1 MDEVKYMK
9 TTKDTK
15 ALAVSGMSCPGC
27 ELRIENTLKRTTGI
41 ITVDA
46 RYTEESVNIT
56 FDSSIIDIPS
66 IVNVIESLD
75 YKVKSIDEA
84 NINLHNNGSVSKK
97 RKGIIITFGV
107 FTLIAAI
114 VFLLRNTVDL
124 NLSNLAPG
132 MGYGVLFIIGLITSL
147 HCVFMC
153 GGINLAVCTSYKSYG
168 NDRLSKLRPSILYN
182 AGRVISYTIIGGIV
196 GGIGSV
202 IDLAPGSRGIVSIV
216 AGAFMVLMGLNML
229 NLFPALRKVI
239 PRTPKIFGNKVYN
252 KIGRSGP
259 LVIGLLNGLMP
270 CGALQSMQIYALGT
284 GSLVSGALSMLFFCV
299 GTVPLMFGF
308 GTVSSAL
315 SESFASKMMKI
326 GAIVVMIMG
335 LIMLMSGISRR

>member
-1 MDEVKYMK
+1 MK
-9 TTKDTK
+9 TNEVTKS
-15 ALAVSGMSCPGC
+15 LAVSGMTCPGC
-27 ELRIENTLKRTTGI
+27 ELKIENMLKKTTGI

-56 FDSSIIDIPS
+56 FDSSMVDLLSIID
-66 IVNVIESLD
+66 VIESLD

-84 NINLHNNGSVSKK
+84 NKNLHNNGSVSKH
-97 RKGIIITFGV
+97 RKGIIIAFGA

-124 NLSNLAPG
+124 SLRNLAPG
-132 MGYGVLFIIGLITSL
+132 VGYGVLFVAGLITSL
-147 HCVFMC
+147 HCIFMC
-153 GGINLAVCTSYKSYG
+153 GGINLAVCTSYKSDG
-168 NDRLSKLRPSILYN
+168 NNRLSKLKPSLLYN
-182 AGRVISYTIIGGIV
+182 SGRVISYTVIGGIV
-196 GGIGSV
+196 GSIGSA
-202 IDLAPGSRGIVSIV
+202 IDLAPGARGMVSIV
-216 AGAFMVLMGLNML
+216 VGIIMVVMGLNML
-229 NLFPALRKVI
+229 SLFPALRKAI
-239 PRTPKIFGNKVYN
+239 PKMPKIFGNKIYS

-284 GSLVSGALSMLFFCV
+284 GSLLSGALSMFFFSA

-308 GTVSSAL
+308 GTVSSTL

-326 GAIVVMIMG
+326 GAIIVMVMG
-335 LIMLMSGISRR
+335 LVMLVSGISRW

>member
-1 MDEVKYMK
+1 
-9 TTKDTK
+9 
-15 ALAVSGMSCPGC
+15 
-27 ELRIENTLKRTTGI
+27 
-41 ITVDA
+41 
-46 RYTEESVNIT
+46 
-56 FDSSIIDIPS
+56 
-66 IVNVIESLD
+66 
-75 YKVKSIDEA
+75 
-84 NINLHNNGSVSKK
+84 
-97 RKGIIITFGV
+97 
-107 FTLIAAI
+107 
-114 VFLLRNTVDL
+114 
-124 NLSNLAPG
+124 
-132 MGYGVLFIIGLITSL
+132 
-147 HCVFMC
+147 
-153 GGINLAVCTSYKSYG
+153 
-168 NDRLSKLRPSILYN
+168 
-182 AGRVISYTIIGGIV
+182 
-196 GGIGSV
+196 
-202 IDLAPGSRGIVSIV
+202 
-216 AGAFMVLMGLNML
+216 ML